1 MQIIPEKLPP
11 THFSTIYV
19 GNDKLE
25 IDLLLAMLISS
36 VHDGWEKTGQKAF
49 SENQDV
55 SQHTKHIMQQ

>member
-1 MQIIPEKLPP
+1 MQLNFFQLLITWRKENAKKFESHVVMQIIPEKLPP

-36 VHDGWEKTGQKAF
+36 VHDG
-49 SENQDV
+49 
-55 SQHTKHIMQQ
+55 